1 MTSLHF
7 MCVMWGAN
15 FFIPSYDAW
24 LREQDGAGAYRWHRM
39 FLQHIQVDYSK
50 QRWLLKSP
58 GHLPF
63 IQAIVDEYP
72 NGKIVQTH
80 RDPMRVIASL
90 SRTAWLWCMTSV
102 TNCCFSS
109 AGLSV
114 AVVVG

>member
-1 MTSLHF
+1 MNEIEQLVPGFQAMHAMGATLPQECIAMTSLHF

-39 FLQHIQVDYSK
+39 FLQHLQVDYSK
-50 QRWLLKSP
+50 PRWLLKSP

-63 IQAIVDEYP
+63 IQANLDEYP

-80 RDPMRVIASL
+80 RDPCGSL
-90 SRTAWLWCMTSV
+90 RHCRA
-102 TNCCFSS
+102 
-109 AGLSV
+109 
-114 AVVVG
+114 